1 MIITYNEKSKKFFKN
16 SIIIITLV
24 LLIFLI
30 WLVIL
35 KYEVEGEEI
44 ESLPFKISEMKLAS
58 KVNAVKNEDNEN
70 VWNLTPMQIND
81 IYIKIDANNEQ
92 KIESVKIQD
101 IEIESNE
108 VGTRKITKLNNYE
121 MDNMEEVEFIGK
133 NVTNLN
139 NMTISEKGGTI
150 GFSYVIQNLGTYISN
165 ESQIKYD
172 MELLE
177 KIGISKEQLK
187 TKISFNIVIQ
197 SNGISYATKMEIELP
212 TKEQQIESVD
222 LSKIIF
228 KRILQN

>member
-150 GFSYVIQNLGTYISN
+150 GFSYVIQNLGT
-165 ESQIKYD
+165 
-172 MELLE
+172 
-177 KIGISKEQLK
+177 
-187 TKISFNIVIQ
+187 
-197 SNGISYATKMEIELP
+197 
-212 TKEQQIESVD
+212 
-222 LSKIIF
+222 
-228 KRILQN
+228 